1 MGAKPKTLFGAA
13 LDGPFGRFLRRM
25 PKQSRSRSL
34 VGAVVQ
40 ALDEQLQSG
49 KDLDE
54 VTIETVSERAG
65 VSVGSFYEYFT
76 DKDSA
81 LGALVGRVTERNF
94 RHLSERLEAEAAPSL
109 DALVRRF
116 SRDIAETY
124 LAHPRQLRVVT
135 HAVGRLGLLS
145 VVNRERDRFA
155 DVMVTHVRPFLPDED
170 PQHLRRTM
178 QLLADAAIGILTAAA
193 DRDPPNT
200 KHAVEEELTQ
210 LAQAII
216 ARRHP
221 NEVPG

>member
-1 MGAKPKTLFGAA
+1 MAAKPKTLFGAA
-13 LDGPFGRFLRRM
+13 LDGTFGRFLRRM

-49 KDLDE
+49 KTLDD

-81 LGALVGRVTERNF
+81 LGALVGRVTDRNF
-94 RHLSERLEAEAAPSL
+94 RHLSERLAAESVQSL
-109 DALVRRF
+109 EELVRAF

-124 LAHPRQLRVVT
+124 LAHPLQLRVVT

-155 DVMVTHVRPFLPDED
+155 EVMFTHVSPFLPDEE
-170 PQHLRRTM
+170 PQRLRRTM
-178 QLLADAAIGILTAAA
+178 QLLADAAMGILTAAA
-193 DRDPPNT
+193 ERDPPNSID
-200 KHAVEEELTQ
+200 AVEEELVHLALGL
-210 LAQAII
+210 LAQ
-216 ARRHP
+216 RHSR
-221 NEVPG
+221 EA